1 MGAER
6 EAQIIEACEKGNRPI
21 PNEIKNKPR
30 LRNDLSLY
38 FAAYLELDT
47 ERNHREGANPIPMSS
62 IFRYIEFYEIDQD
75 IIRDF
80 VYLIKTMDAANC
92 ARVSEDI
99 EKKYKEST
107 KKKPPRRGSSR

>member
-47 ERNHREGANPIPMSS
+47 E
-62 IFRYIEFYEIDQD
+62 
-75 IIRDF
+75 
-80 VYLIKTMDAANC
+80 
-92 ARVSEDI
+92 
-99 EKKYKEST
+99 
-107 KKKPPRRGSSR
+107 